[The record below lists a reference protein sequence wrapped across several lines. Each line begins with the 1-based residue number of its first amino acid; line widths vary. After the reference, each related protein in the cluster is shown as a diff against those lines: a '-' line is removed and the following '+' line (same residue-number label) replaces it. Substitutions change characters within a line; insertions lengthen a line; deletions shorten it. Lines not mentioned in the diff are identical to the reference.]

1 MASKLAIPYRKI
13 LLRSYYSLRISFFNA
28 YSNTGLLCRWF
39 PIWYGLK
46 ISHTIQEYVTQMLRF
61 ARNIIFQR
69 ILQYWS
75 FMSLV
80 SYMVWPQNQPYHIGI
95 CYLDVTVRSEHHFS
109 TYTSIL
115 VFYVVGFLYGM
126 ASKLAIPYRNMLLRC
141 YGSLGT
147 SFFNVYFNTGLLCR
161 WFPIWYGLKISHTIQ
176 EYVTQMLRFA
186 RNIIFQRILQ
196 YWSFMSLVSY
206 MVWPQNQPY
215 HIGIC
220 YLDVT
225 VRSEHHFSTYTSI
238 LVFYVVGF
246 LYGMASKLA
255 IPYRNMLLRCYG
267 SLGTSFFN
275 VYFNT
280 GLLCRWF
287 PIWYGLKISHTIQE
301 YVTQI
306 LRFARNIIFQRILQY
321 WSFMSL
327 VSYMV
332 WPQNQPYH
340 IGICYLDVTVRS
352 EHHFSTYT
360 SILVFY
366 VVGFLYGMA
375 SKLAIPY
382 RKILLRSYYSLRT
395 SFFNVYFNTGLLC
408 RWFPIWYGLKI
419 SHTIQENI
427 TQILLF
433 AFMQLVSEYH
443 FSTHTPILVFYVVG
457 FLYGMASKLAI
468 PYRNML
474 LRCYGSLGTSFFNVY
489 FNTGLLC
496 RWFPIWYGLKIS
508 HTIQEYVT
516 QMLRFARNIIFQR
529 ILQYWSFMSLVSY
542 MVWPQNQPYH
552 IGICDLD
559 LTVRSEHHFST
570 YTSILVFYVVGFLYG
585 MASKLAIPYRNML
598 LRCYGSLGTS
608 FFNVYFNTGLLCRWF
623 PIWYGLKI
631 SHTIQEYVTQ
641 MLRFARNIIFK
652 RILQYWSF
660 MSLVSYMVWPQ
671 NQPYHIGI
679 CYLEVTVRSEH
690 RFSTY
695 TSILVFYVVGFLY
708 GMASKLAI
716 PYRNMLLRCYGSLG
730 TSFFNVYF
738 NTGLLCRWFPIWYG
752 LKISHTIQEYV
763 TQMLRFARNI
773 IFQRI
778 LQYWSFMSL
787 VSYMVWPQNQPYHI
801 GICYLDLTVRSEHHF
816 STYTSILVF
825 YVVGFLYGMAS
836 KLAIPYRNMLL
847 RCYGSLGT
855 SFFNVYFNTGLLCR
869 WFPIWY
875 GLKISHT
882 IQEYVT
888 QRLRFARNIVFQR
901 ILQYWSFMSLVSY
914 MVWPQNQ
921 PYHIGICYLDVTVRS
936 EHHFSTYTSILVF
949 YVVGFLYGM
958 ASKLAIP
965 YRNMLLRCYGSL
977 GTSFFN
983 VYFNTGLLCRWFP
996 IWYGLKISHTI
1007 QEYVTYMLRFARNI
1021 VFQRILQYW
1030 SFMSLVSYMVWPQN
1044 QPYHIGICY
1053 LDVTVRSE
1061 HHFSTYTSILVF
1073 YVVGFLYGM
1082 A

>member
-1 MASKLAIPYRKI
+1 MAFDIWFTRNIIFQRI
-13 LLRSYYSLRISFFNA
+13 L
-28 YSNTGLLCRWF
+28 
-39 PIWYGLK
+39 PILVFYVVGFLWYGLK
-46 ISHTIQEYVTQMLRF
+46 ISHTIKE
-61 ARNIIFQR
+61 
-69 ILQYWS
+69 YWS

-80 SYMVWPQNQPYHIGI
+80 S
-95 CYLDVTVRSEHHFS
+95 
-109 TYTSIL
+109 
-115 VFYVVGFLYGM
+115 LYGM

-301 YVTQI
+301 YVTQ
-306 LRFARNIIFQRILQY
+306 
-321 WSFMSL
+321 M
-327 VSYMV
+327 
-332 WPQNQPYH
+332 
-340 IGICYLDVTVRS
+340 
-352 EHHFSTYT
+352 
-360 SILVFY
+360 
-366 VVGFLYGMA
+366 
-375 SKLAIPY
+375 
-382 RKILLRSYYSLRT
+382 
-395 SFFNVYFNTGLLC
+395 
-408 RWFPIWYGLKI
+408 
-419 SHTIQENI
+419 
-427 TQILLF
+427 
-433 AFMQLVSEYH
+433 
-443 FSTHTPILVFYVVG
+443 
-457 FLYGMASKLAI
+457 
-468 PYRNML
+468 
-474 LRCYGSLGTSFFNVY
+474 
-489 FNTGLLC
+489 
-496 RWFPIWYGLKIS
+496 
-508 HTIQEYVT
+508 
-516 QMLRFARNIIFQR
+516 
-529 ILQYWSFMSLVSY
+529 
-542 MVWPQNQPYH
+542 
-552 IGICDLD
+552 
-559 LTVRSEHHFST
+559 
-570 YTSILVFYVVGFLYG
+570 
-585 MASKLAIPYRNML
+585 
-598 LRCYGSLGTS
+598 
-608 FFNVYFNTGLLCRWF
+608 
-623 PIWYGLKI
+623 
-631 SHTIQEYVTQ
+631 
-641 MLRFARNIIFK
+641 
-652 RILQYWSF
+652 
-660 MSLVSYMVWPQ
+660 
-671 NQPYHIGI
+671 
-679 CYLEVTVRSEH
+679 
-690 RFSTY
+690 
-695 TSILVFYVVGFLY
+695 
-708 GMASKLAI
+708 
-716 PYRNMLLRCYGSLG
+716 
-730 TSFFNVYF
+730 
-738 NTGLLCRWFPIWYG
+738 
-752 LKISHTIQEYV
+752 
-763 TQMLRFARNI
+763 
-773 IFQRI
+773 
-778 LQYWSFMSL
+778 
-787 VSYMVWPQNQPYHI
+787 
-801 GICYLDLTVRSEHHF
+801 
-816 STYTSILVF
+816 
-825 YVVGFLYGMAS
+825 
-836 KLAIPYRNMLL
+836 
-847 RCYGSLGT
+847 
-855 SFFNVYFNTGLLCR
+855 
-869 WFPIWY
+869 
-875 GLKISHT
+875 
-882 IQEYVT
+882 
-888 QRLRFARNIVFQR
+888 LRFARNIVFQR

-1007 QEYVTYMLRFARNI
+1007 QEYVTQMLRFARNI
-1021 VFQRILQYW
+1021 IFQRILQYWSFMSLVSYMVWPQNQPYPQMLWFARNIIFTYTSILVFYVVGFLYGMASKLAIPYRNMLLRSYGSLGTSFFNVYFNTGLLCRWFPIWYGLKISHTIQEYVTQMLWFARNIIFQRILQYWSFMSLVSYMVWPYQNQPYHIGICLKIQPYLDVLDVTVRSEHHFSTYTSILVFYVVGFLYGMASKLAIPYRNMLLRCYGSLGTSFFNVYSNTGLLCRWFPIWYGLKISHTIQEYVTQMLRFARNIIFQRILQYW

-1082 A
+1082 ASKLAIPYRNMLLRCYGSLGTSFFNVYFNTGLLCRWFPIWYGHTKGKILLRSYQPYHIGICDLDPYRKILRFARNIIFQRILQYWSFMSLVSYMVWPQNQPYHIGICYLDVTVRSEHHFSTYTSILVFYVVGFLYGMASKLAIPYRNMLLRCYGSLGTSFFNVYFNTGLLCRWFPIWYGLKISHTIQEYVTQMLRFARNIIFQRILQYWSFMSLVSYMVWPQNQPYHIGICYLDVMVRSEHHFSTYTSILVFYVVGFLYGMASKLAIPYRNMLLRSYGSLGTISFWFPTPYFLILVFWSFMSLVSYMVWPQNQPYHIGICYLDVTVRSEHHFSTYTSILVFYVVGFLYGMASKLAIPYRNMLLRCYGSLGTSFFNVYFNTGLLCRWFPIWYGLKISHTIQVF